1 MGDPEVLLEVYE
13 VIRNRIEERPE
24 GSYVADLTEGDDT
37 KPAIN
42 KICEKII
49 EESGELILA
58 AKDGDRE
65 GVVYESTDLIFHV
78 LVLLAYL
85 GIEIGEVFDEFERR
99 RR

>member
-1 MGDPEVLLEVYE
+1 MGDSEVLLEVYE
-13 VIRNRIEERPE
+13 VIRDRIEKRPE
-24 GSYVADLTEGDDT
+24 GSYVAKLAEDDA

-42 KICEKII
+42 KICEKIV
-49 EESGELILA
+49 EEAGELVLA

-85 GIEIGEVFDEFERR
+85 GIEIGELFDEFERR
-99 RR
+99 RK